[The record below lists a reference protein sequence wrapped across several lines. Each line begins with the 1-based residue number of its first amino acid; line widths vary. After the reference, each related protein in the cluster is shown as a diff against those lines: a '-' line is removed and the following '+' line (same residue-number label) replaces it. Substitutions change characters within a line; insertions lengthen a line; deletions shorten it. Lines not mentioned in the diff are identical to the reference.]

1 MKLNN
6 RIKQTRSAV
15 LPKLSSPPPEMSEP
29 APAPA
34 AAAPTATAASSSE
47 DDAAATAPSGQ
58 QQQELHAATSEMLAK
73 MSKYVEGEA
82 ELSTEDYRLLQA
94 MNITAADKYS
104 EMAGYAAGLVAFAE
118 QLDGKYR
125 ELAPQLAQIDAMESQ
140 VGLTLTLTL
149 TLYGDDLHPH
159 LHPDPSP
166 HPDLSPFTL
175 TMESQVGEL
184 EGAVAQLDA
193 YSRRL
198 EAKFQSLD
206 GPG

>member
-1 MKLNN
+1 
-6 RIKQTRSAV
+6 
-15 LPKLSSPPPEMSEP
+15 MSEP
-29 APAPA
+29 GPDAAAPA
-34 AAAPTATAASSSE
+34 AAVPAAAAATAAASSSE
-47 DDAAATAPSGQ
+47 DDAAAATEPSGQ
-58 QQQELHAATSEMLAK
+58 QQQELHSATSEMLAK

-140 VGLTLTLTL
+140 VG
-149 TLYGDDLHPH
+149 
-159 LHPDPSP
+159 
-166 HPDLSPFTL
+166 
-175 TMESQVGEL
+175 EL

-206 GPG
+206 GP